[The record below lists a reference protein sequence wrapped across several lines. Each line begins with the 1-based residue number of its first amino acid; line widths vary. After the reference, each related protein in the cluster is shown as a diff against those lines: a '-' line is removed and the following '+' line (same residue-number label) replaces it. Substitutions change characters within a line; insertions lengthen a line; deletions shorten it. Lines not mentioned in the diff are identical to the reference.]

1 MTKRP
6 KTIQEMMTL
15 LVEKRG
21 LDITGFSDFS
31 TVLLDCNY
39 YRLSGY
45 FRAFQIDPSHGNNR
59 FRNGTHIRD
68 FMIPYLMDEQ
78 LRLLILRGTSSLEQ
92 TLRAHFAYYLAQNGG
107 AYSYTELS
115 SYKTIKYSDGTEARE
130 VLIENIHK
138 WLERSSEVCIRHYRK
153 NNEPIPTWAAVE
165 AMPFDTLS
173 KNDFIAYQHNSC

>member
-15 LVEKRG
+15 LVEERG

-68 FMIPYLMDEQ
+68 FMIPYLMDE
-78 LRLLILRGTSSLEQ
+78 
-92 TLRAHFAYYLAQNGG
+92 
-107 AYSYTELS
+107 
-115 SYKTIKYSDGTEARE
+115 
-130 VLIENIHK
+130 
-138 WLERSSEVCIRHYRK
+138 
-153 NNEPIPTWAAVE
+153 
-165 AMPFDTLS
+165 
-173 KNDFIAYQHNSC
+173 

>member
-1 MTKRP
+1 MTKQP

-15 LVEKRG
+15 LVEERG
-21 LDITGFSDFS
+21 LDITGFSEFS

-92 TLRAHFAYYLAQNGG
+92 TLRAHFAYYLA
-107 AYSYTELS
+107 
-115 SYKTIKYSDGTEARE
+115 
-130 VLIENIHK
+130 
-138 WLERSSEVCIRHYRK
+138 
-153 NNEPIPTWAAVE
+153 
-165 AMPFDTLS
+165 
-173 KNDFIAYQHNSC
+173 